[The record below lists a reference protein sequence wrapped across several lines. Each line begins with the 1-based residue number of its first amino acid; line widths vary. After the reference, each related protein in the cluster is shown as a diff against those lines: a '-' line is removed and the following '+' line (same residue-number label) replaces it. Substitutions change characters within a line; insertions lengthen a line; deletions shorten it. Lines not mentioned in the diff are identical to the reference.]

1 MIHLSDKD
9 TGAVIGTVSAEE
21 LQFMIDQLEEENL
34 ADQDYWL
41 NRDTLDIFKEQ
52 GADAHLL
59 GLLETAMGEQE
70 EMKIAWAE
78 V

>member
-1 MIHLSDKD
+1 MIQLSDKE
-9 TGAVIGTVSAEE
+9 TGAVIGTISAAE
-21 LQFMIDQLEEENL
+21 LQFMIDQLEEENPT
-34 ADQDYWL
+34 DRDYWL

-59 GLLETAMGEQE
+59 GLLETALGGREAME
-70 EMKIAWAE
+70 IVWAE